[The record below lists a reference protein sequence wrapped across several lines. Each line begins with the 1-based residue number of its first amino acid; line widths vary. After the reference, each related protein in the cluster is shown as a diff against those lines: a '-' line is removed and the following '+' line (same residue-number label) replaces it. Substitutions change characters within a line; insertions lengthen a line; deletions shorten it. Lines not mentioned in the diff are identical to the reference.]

1 MNETGKPRPRILIVD
16 DVNENLHILMGL
28 LRDDYSIA
36 AANNGEKALE
46 LARRQ
51 PHPDLILLDI
61 KMPGMDGY
69 AVLSLLK
76 SDPETADI
84 PVIFV
89 TALSEASDETRGLAL
104 GVADY
109 LTKPINPELLHLRIN
124 TQLELQA
131 HRRVPALPGAAPQHD
146 AAHPPSVLVVDDLP
160 ENIHGLLEALKDD
173 YRIMVA
179 SSGAKALELVQGPQ
193 PPELILLDIMMPG
206 MNGYEVCERIK
217 ATAAGRRIPVIFVTV
232 VDASQEK
239 LKGFSVGAA
248 DYVTKPFDV
257 DEVRARVRT
266 HLELARLR
274 RHLERLVAQRTA
286 QLAKSEEKYRILA
299 DYSPNW
305 EYWLAPDGSCL
316 YVSPACA
323 AISGYAPG
331 DFFADSALIDKIV
344 HPDDLA
350 TWKRYG
356 PRAAEPET
364 VPLIIRIRTRD
375 GGERWVEHVARA
387 VLGDR
392 AQPLG
397 IRGSYCDI
405 TLRRRAEQ
413 RLEYYTHH
421 DALTGLSN
429 RSLFVEFLRHA
440 IDLATEP
447 AHGGSGGFS
456 LLFVNLDNFKTI
468 NESLGYSAGDRLLV
482 EVAGRL
488 RASLPGVEAITR
500 VGGDEFAVIVEDD
513 RQGPG
518 VDLVAQRLI
527 DALSRPYVLDGKS
540 VYVGA
545 SVGIALYPADGVDV
559 EALLSHADAA
569 LHRAK
574 EQGRGMLCFFSPEMS
589 ARARRRL
596 SLEADLRH
604 AIAHDEFCLHYQ
616 PQIDLVSGRIVCLEA
631 LVRWRHPQRGTIS
644 PAEFIPLAEEC
655 GLIVELGLWV
665 LRAACRQLR
674 QWLDGGALPWRVAV
688 NVSAIEIGR
697 ASYFASVSAALD
709 EAGVAA
715 ELLELEITESCV
727 MVDRQ
732 RAFKSLADL
741 KALGVRLSIDD
752 FGTGYSSLAYLQQ
765 IDVDKLKIDMSFV
778 RDMTH
783 NSGNAAIVK
792 AVIALGHS
800 LGLEVI
806 AEGVEDSGQA
816 RYLRSLQCDIMQG
829 YFVTPPLPADEM
841 TRYLAAYAPKHVP
854 TDDAGLY
861 TLLLVDEEAAIL
873 ASLKRLLRRE
883 NYQILTAGSGQEA
896 LALLAL
902 HPVGVIITDQRMT
915 GMSGT
920 ELLAQVRAMHPKVVR
935 LVLSGHTGLDLLTDA
950 INRGEIYKY
959 LAKPW
964 NDAELLEAIRDA
976 FRHYGGNMAAASA

>member
-1 MNETGKPRPRILIVD
+1 MNEYGKQRPRILIVD

-51 PHPDLILLDI
+51 PHPDLILLDV

-69 AVLSLLK
+69 SVLAHLK

-89 TALSEASDETRGLAL
+89 TALSETSDETRGLAL

-124 TQLELQA
+124 TQLELQQ
-131 HRRVPALPGAAPQHD
+131 RRRAPALLDPAEQND
-146 AAHPPSVLVVDDLP
+146 VTHPPALLVVDDVP
-160 ENIHGLLEALKDD
+160 ENIHELLEALRDD

-179 SSGAKALELVQGPQ
+179 SSGAKALELIQGPLS
-193 PPELILLDIMMPG
+193 PDLILLDIMMPG

-217 ATAAGRRIPVIFVTV
+217 ATPTGNRIPVIFVTV
-232 VDASQEK
+232 VDASEDK

-248 DYVTKPFDV
+248 DYITKPFDV

-274 RHLERLVAQRTA
+274 RHLEQLVSQRTA
-286 QLAKSEEKYRILA
+286 QLEMSEEKYRILA

-305 EYWLAPDGSCL
+305 EYWLASDGTYL
-316 YVSPACA
+316 YVSPACT
-323 AISGYAPG
+323 AISGYTPA
-331 DFFADSALIDKIV
+331 DFFADSTLIDKIV
-344 HPDDLA
+344 HPDDVDA
-350 TWKRYG
+350 WNRYG
-356 PRAAEPET
+356 PRSAEPET
-364 VPLIIRIRTRD
+364 VPLVVRIQTRD
-375 GGERWVEHVARA
+375 GGERWIEHVARP

-392 AQPLG
+392 AQPMG

-405 TLRRRAEQ
+405 TLRRHAEQ
-413 RLEYYTHH
+413 RLDYYTHH
-421 DALTGLSN
+421 DPLTGLSN
-429 RSLFVEFLRHA
+429 RSLFVEFLRRA
-440 IDLATEP
+440 IDQAQHDESEL
-447 AHGGSGGFS
+447 S
-456 LLFVNLDNFKTI
+456 LLFVNLDNFKTV
-468 NESLGYSAGDRLLV
+468 NESLGHSAGDRVLV
-482 EVAGRL
+482 EVAARL
-488 RASLPGVEAITR
+488 RAALPDVEAITR
-500 VGGDEFAVIVEDD
+500 VGGDEFAVIVEAD

-518 VDLVAQRLI
+518 VDFVAQRMI
-527 DALSRPYVLDGKS
+527 DALSRPYSIDGEN

-545 SVGIALYPADGVDV
+545 SVGIALYPADGNDV
-559 EALLSHADAA
+559 RTLLSHADAA

-574 EQGRGMLCFFSPEMS
+574 EQGRGMLRFFSPEMS
-589 ARARRRL
+589 KRAHKRL
-596 SLEADLRH
+596 SLEADLRR
-604 AIAHDEFCLHYQ
+604 AIGNDEFFLHYQ
-616 PQIDLVSGRIVCLEA
+616 PQVDLANGRIVCVEA
-631 LVRWRHPQRGTIS
+631 LVRWQHPQRGKIP
-644 PAEFIPLAEEC
+644 PADFIPLAEEC
-655 GLIVELGLWV
+655 GLIVELGQWV
-665 LRAACRQLR
+665 VRAACRQLR
-674 QWLDGGALPWRVAV
+674 QWLDAGLTPLQVAV
-688 NVSAIEIGR
+688 NVSAIEISRG
-697 ASYFASVSAALD
+697 SLFASVRAALD
-709 EAGVAA
+709 ATGVPAD
-715 ELLELEITESCV
+715 LLELEITESCV
-727 MVDRQ
+727 MVDLERS
-732 RAFKSLADL
+732 FKSLADL
-741 KALGVRLSIDD
+741 KTLGVRLSIDD

-765 IDVDKLKIDMSFV
+765 IDVDKLKIDISFV
-778 RDMTH
+778 RDMTR

-800 LGLEVI
+800 LGLEII

-816 RYLRSLQCDIMQG
+816 RYLRSLQCDVMQG
-829 YFVTPPLPADEM
+829 YLVTPPLPADEM
-841 TRYLAAYAPKHVP
+841 TRYLAAYVPAQVP

-861 TLLLVDEEAAIL
+861 TLLLVDGEAAIL

-883 NYQILTAGSGQEA
+883 NYQILTASNGQEA

-920 ELLAQVRAMHPKVVR
+920 ELLARVRAMHPRVVR
-935 LVLSGHTGLDLLTDA
+935 MVLSGHTGLDLLTDA

-964 NDAELLEAIRDA
+964 NDAELLETIRNA
-976 FRHYGGNMAAASA
+976 FRYYGENAVAASS